1 MDQMVRCHLGVIIQG
16 GMLNLNPASKVFGA
30 TYPTPG
36 GDYQSCQKDV
46 APPNPSNWH
55 DTPLYRDL
63 FEHPRV
69 PTSPPGRMPGTIYP
83 WVPVGNP

>member
-1 MDQMVRCHLGVIIQG
+1 MVRCHLGVIIQG